1 LTDPAQ
7 RAFAHPILVPSG
19 PEKLS
24 RSFLALGERPV
35 QMTFGR
41 SETMAITT
49 SSLAYGNCDSSA
61 PGTPST
67 DQRGLPRTIS
77 GRLDLGA
84 YELQ

>member
-1 LTDPAQ
+1 
-7 RAFAHPILVPSG
+7 
-19 PEKLS
+19 
-24 RSFLALGERPV
+24 
-35 QMTFGR
+35 MTFGR